1 MRDRSCQREIS
12 EDAGAP
18 NFSPERAANLRH
30 SPGRIWPLVGDLAKF
45 DSPDRDRHLARMG
58 PVSCT
63 HLPVQGSVRDL
74 ARLKLREGSRR
85 SGIEW
90 LRPLLFEREQ
100 GVAVAEHI
108 QPSVP
113 QVSLW
118 HDFTVRMCCFKR
130 TLVCPGELLQAG
142 STIYR
147 LPRRQG
153 PISWPEATCADP
165 GKKCGR

>member
-1 MRDRSCQREIS
+1 MDDSRWEFGFVPTLTCSLANIRVVRDRSCQREIS

-74 ARLKLREGSRR
+74 ARLKLRDGSRW

-90 LRPLLFEREQ
+90 LRPLLFERAKALLLLNTVE
-100 GVAVAEHI
+100 
-108 QPSVP
+108 PSVP
-113 QVSLW
+113 QVPLW
-118 HDFTVRMCCFKR
+118 HGFTDRICFLCVR
-130 TLVCPGELLQAG
+130 
-142 STIYR
+142 
-147 LPRRQG
+147 
-153 PISWPEATCADP
+153 
-165 GKKCGR
+165 